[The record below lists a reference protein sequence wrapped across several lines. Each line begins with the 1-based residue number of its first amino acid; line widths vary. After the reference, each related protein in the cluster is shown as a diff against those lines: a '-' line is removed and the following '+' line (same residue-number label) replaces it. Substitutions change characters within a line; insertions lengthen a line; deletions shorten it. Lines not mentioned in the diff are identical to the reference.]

1 MRHMNQMEY
10 NEMMGDFFNEVQDSL
25 ENYPEDIDSQEL
37 YQPSDEDLDEWF
49 EAEYNEKDWI

>member
-10 NEMMGDFFNEVQDSL
+10 NEMMGDFFNEVQDFL
-25 ENYPEDIDSQEL
+25 ESYHEDADPEEFA
-37 YQPSDEDLDEWF
+37 QPSDEDLDEWF

>member
-10 NEMMGDFFNEVQDSL
+10 NEMMGDFFNEVQASL
-25 ENYPEDIDSQEL
+25 ENYPEDVDPEEL
-37 YQPSDEDLDEWF
+37 CQPSNKDLDEWF